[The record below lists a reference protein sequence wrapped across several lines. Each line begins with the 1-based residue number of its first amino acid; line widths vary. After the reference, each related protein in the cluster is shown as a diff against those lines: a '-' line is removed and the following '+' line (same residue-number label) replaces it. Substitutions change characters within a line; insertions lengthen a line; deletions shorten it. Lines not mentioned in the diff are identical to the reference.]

1 MVLIFDSTR
10 LIRDPWFGHES
21 SQRFEVDQKKNKKQK
36 QSQKQIKL
44 KKKLKNSLTKWIKHQ
59 RNKEHEE

>member
-21 SQRFEVDQKKNKKQK
+21 SQRFEVDQKKKQE
-36 QSQKQIKL
+36 
-44 KKKLKNSLTKWIKHQ
+44 TKTKPKT
-59 RNKEHEE
+59 N

>member
-21 SQRFEVDQKKNKKQK
+21 SQRFEFDQKKKQE
-36 QSQKQIKL
+36 
-44 KKKLKNSLTKWIKHQ
+44 TKTKPKT
-59 RNKEHEE
+59 N

>member
-1 MVLIFDSTR
+1 MNQAKDLSLTK
-10 LIRDPWFGHES
+10 
-21 SQRFEVDQKKNKKQK
+21 KKNKKQK

>member
-1 MVLIFDSTR
+1 MNRAKDLR
-10 LIRDPWFGHES
+10 LTK
-21 SQRFEVDQKKNKKQK
+21 KKNKKQK

>member
-1 MVLIFDSTR
+1 MNRAKDLR
-10 LIRDPWFGHES
+10 LTK
-21 SQRFEVDQKKNKKQK
+21 KKNKKQK

-44 KKKLKNSLTKWIKHQ
+44 KKKKLKNSLTKWIKHQ

>member
-21 SQRFEVDQKKNKKQK
+21 SQRFEFDQKKKNKKQK

-44 KKKLKNSLTKWIKHQ
+44 KKKTQKFF
-59 RNKEHEE
+59 NKMDQTPKK